1 MTQKIRFSSLL
12 DLALVMSFM
21 ALAGYLRFTGLDN
34 AGFNFD
40 EGYALELAT
49 DILEND
55 PFTARGLPSSV
66 GILNSSAFLYLLT
79 IPLLFNSDPLWVTGF
94 VALINTFAVGACYG
108 IARRWFG
115 LGPAIIAT
123 SLYALNPWAVIFSRK
138 IWAQNGLSIFSVAL
152 LACLLLYQKGRRPWW
167 GAFAIPVW
175 AIGIQIHF
183 SAAALLPVMA
193 ISLVTG
199 INRRNV
205 RQLIIGGLLF
215 LISFTPMIFSE
226 TGESWN
232 RLPTVLSEGS
242 FDMTSWSLMQELV
255 MGDGDKAFLGKEV
268 ASPIQR
274 LINENSVVRF
284 LTVRIMLVWTAA
296 AVLYMFAFP
305 IKRRRLDDCSWRR
318 MVIGLASVSAP
329 LLFMYHPGGQ
339 LHIYYLLTIW
349 PASFIA
355 VGILLN
361 DLTTLVRN
369 LGSRGRLA
377 LFGCW
382 AVLMIWLFVLA
393 SVQLIDHAKFLRLSR
408 QNEGMTVG
416 RVNSIAEAVRSIQD
430 SGEVYMV
437 NLSRDLSTA
446 LRYALRQQHHVRG
459 SVSRNSQAVVVNQQP
474 TILILRSEDQ
484 PIAREIDSNMAGH
497 MVRQFSFEGDTRRLL
512 LYQVDYEDAL
522 ELCQQNQVSALTFGG
537 QVTLAGTHLHPTDGR
552 DVVIVNCW
560 HVHQRPADLPDQL
573 SVFNHLVDGGGNKVT
588 QADGLGHVP
597 TQWRDG
603 DIILNYYL
611 LPIPSDIADGEY
623 HLLTGLY
630 RLDTGRRIP
639 IAQRDHVAEQ
649 VQTGPYTFEKGRL
662 QFHNP

>member
-1 MTQKIRFSSLL
+1 
-12 DLALVMSFM
+12 
-21 ALAGYLRFTGLDN
+21 
-34 AGFNFD
+34 
-40 EGYALELAT
+40 
-49 DILEND
+49 
-55 PFTARGLPSSV
+55 
-66 GILNSSAFLYLLT
+66 
-79 IPLLFNSDPLWVTGF
+79 
-94 VALINTFAVGACYG
+94 
-108 IARRWFG
+108 
-115 LGPAIIAT
+115 
-123 SLYALNPWAVIFSRK
+123 
-138 IWAQNGLSIFSVAL
+138 
-152 LACLLLYQKGRRPWW
+152 
-167 GAFAIPVW
+167 
-175 AIGIQIHF
+175 
-183 SAAALLPVMA
+183 
-193 ISLVTG
+193 
-199 INRRNV
+199 
-205 RQLIIGGLLF
+205 
-215 LISFTPMIFSE
+215 
-226 TGESWN
+226 
-232 RLPTVLSEGS
+232 
-242 FDMTSWSLMQELV
+242 
-255 MGDGDKAFLGKEV
+255 
-268 ASPIQR
+268 
-274 LINENSVVRF
+274 
-284 LTVRIMLVWTAA
+284 MLVWAAA

-377 LFGCW
+377 LYGCW
-382 AVLMIWLFVLA
+382 AVLTIWLFVLA
-393 SVQLIDHAKFLRLSR
+393 SVQLVDHARFLRLSR

-416 RVNSIAEAVRSIQD
+416 RVNSIAEAVRTIQD
-430 SGEVYMV
+430 SGEVYMI

-459 SVSRNSQAVVVNQQP
+459 SVSRDTQAVVVNQQP

-484 PIAREIDSNMAGH
+484 PIAREIASNMAGH
-497 MVRQFSFEGDTRRLL
+497 MVRKFSFEGDTRKLL

-522 ELCQQNQVSALTFGG
+522 ELCQQNPLSAFTFGG
-537 QVTLAGTHLHPTDGR
+537 QVTLAGTHLQPTDGR

-662 QFHNP
+662 QIHYP